1 MKSTTARRC
10 LSLLLTLALVFSLAA
25 PARADETTEGGGTG
39 TEDTTLKD
47 ITLTGPVGDNRL
59 EEGVLDDTYTLK
71 LEAPVT
77 NGERDGIQLNAVLE
91 PQSNATQGLHVSW
104 SSDKQDIVQVE
115 ELENGRKATII
126 PQAPGDGATITVSAG
141 DDTKRVTKTISVTVS
156 GIQLSDSLAKDG
168 ITVAENAFET
178 IKLGKDFF
186 LYGDAEGGTI
196 EVSVMNNKNSVIPRV
211 EADNSITVEGISAD
225 EATVVITVTVPGKS
239 YKEEFPVKVT
249 ASRATIEHTTGV
261 SASEPLK
268 FSELEAKIKA
278 KCKEI
283 TGGELAS
290 ITGVTVPTA
299 QGTLYLG
306 YKSEADTGAGVAGS
320 QPYYADGA
328 VRGPYI
334 KDITFVPNIT
344 FAGEKATIHYT
355 GMNQSGRSFKG
366 EIIVTLKE
374 TETDVSITSD
384 QGKPVDLSAAL
395 FSKVCQSELGSPLS
409 YVIFTLPPVSQGELY
424 QDYKGEGDY
433 GMKVSSTQKYDQ
445 SEINDLTFVPAPG
458 FSGTVRIGYAGYSVS
473 GGKYTGELVIT
484 VTQGLDAGIE
494 LYDDGRGYITFS
506 TGSFESFCSAATGA
520 RMGYVSFTP
529 PSTTQGNLYSYWRG
543 GDNRGTLVTAE
554 DRYYPTGAPR
564 VEQVT
569 FVAAEGFHGTV
580 RVPFRGVN
588 INGKEFSGTAEL
600 NFQSSGAGDVRYS
613 CAPGG
618 YVKLVTTDFNSLS
631 MELTGQRLHYVVFN
645 ALPDLNQG
653 TLYHNRTSAG
663 SIGARVTT
671 ATKYFNSATP
681 YLTNL
686 SFWAKEDFRGSVEV
700 PFTGCAVSGETFS
713 GVMVID
719 STSGGG
725 SGSSGGSRVSYVT
738 SGRQTVAFDSGDFD
752 AACQAAAGSSLNYL
766 RFTLPSSSQGILYLG
781 YREGE
786 PTRAVS
792 GSDNLYRGGEMSVSN
807 VTFMPAVGFSGV
819 ASIPFTAWTIGGSQV
834 SGAVEVTVKA
844 GTGTLTTVQYAT
856 YGTPVAL
863 RAYDFQAAAA
873 GNQPVSLR
881 FTGLPDESQ
890 GKLYYQ
896 YVSPVQYSWQAD
908 VTTDY
913 SLSGDPSVSNL
924 TFLPKAG
931 YTGVVN
937 IPYTATNA
945 DGSTYS
951 GNLRITMERPGAS
964 AYFRDLA
971 GAAPQTISAADF
983 LHDLGVVNG
992 MSPSQYGPS
1001 LSIRRGD
1008 FCLMICRAFQFN
1020 AGSGTG
1026 RFFTDVPAGAYY
1038 ADAVNTLSAL
1048 GIVNG
1053 TGNNRFMPSASIS
1066 RQDAALMIQRT
1077 LAAADMDQ
1085 GSGSA
1090 KDLNAYADGSQV
1102 NSYAQGA
1109 VAGLLQLGLL
1119 PVSGNQ
1125 LSPRADLTRA
1135 DMAVLL
1141 HRAMTQ

>member
-1 MKSTTARRC
+1 MKSTTVRRC
-10 LSLLLTLALVFSLAA
+10 LSLLLTLALTFSLAA
-25 PARADETTEGGGTG
+25 PVRADETTEGDGTG

-47 ITLTGPVGDNRL
+47 MKLTGPVGDNRL

-115 ELENGRKATII
+115 EMENGRKAKII

-141 DDTKRVTKTISVTVS
+141 DDTKRVTKTITVTVS
-156 GIQLSDSLAKDG
+156 GIRLSDSLAKDG
-168 ITVAENAFET
+168 ITVAENAYET
-178 IKLGKDFF
+178 IKLDTDFF
-186 LYGDAEGGTI
+186 LYGDAKGGTI
-196 EVSVMNNKNSVIPRV
+196 EVSVVNNKRSVIPRV
-211 EADNSITVEGISAD
+211 ESDNSITVEGISAD
-225 EATVVITVTVPGKS
+225 EATVVITVTVPGKV
-239 YKEEFPVKVT
+239 YTAEFPVKVT

-278 KCKEI
+278 QCKEI

-290 ITGVTVPTA
+290 ITGVTVSTA

-320 QPYYADGA
+320 HSYFVDGA

-366 EIIVTLKE
+366 EILVTLKE

-384 QGKPVDLSAAL
+384 QGKPVALSAAL

-506 TGSFESFCSAATGA
+506 TGSFESFCFAATGA

-529 PSTTQGNLYSYWRG
+529 PSTTQGSLYSYWRG

-580 RVPFRGVN
+580 RVPFRGVDV
-588 INGKEFSGTAEL
+588 NGKEFSGTAEL
-600 NFQSSGAGDVRYS
+600 NFQSSGAGDVSYS
-613 CAPGG
+613 CVPGG

-631 MELTGQRLHYVVFN
+631 MDLTGQRLHYVVFN

-663 SIGARVTT
+663 SIGTRVTT

-686 SFWAKEDFRGSVEV
+686 SFWAKETFRGSVEV

-725 SGSSGGSRVSYVT
+725 SRVSYAT
-738 SGRQTVAFDSGDFD
+738 SGRQTVTFDSGDFD
-752 AACQAAAGSSLNYL
+752 AACQAAVGSSLNYL
-766 RFTLPSSSQGILYLG
+766 RFTLPSSGQGILYLG

-792 GSDNLYRGGEMSVSN
+792 GSDSLYRGGEMSVSN

-834 SGAVEVTVKA
+834 SGTVEVTVRA

-856 YGTPVAL
+856 YGAPVTL
-863 RAYDFQAAAA
+863 RAYDFQAAGA

-881 FTGLPDESQ
+881 FTGLPEESQ
-890 GKLYYQ
+890 GRLYYQ
-896 YVSPVQYSWQAD
+896 YVSPIQYSWKAD

-913 SLSGDPSVSNL
+913 SLGGDPSVSNL

-945 DGSTYS
+945 DGSDYS
-951 GNLRITMERPGAS
+951 GTLRITVERAGTS
-964 AYFRDLA
+964 ANFRDLA
-971 GAAPQTISAADF
+971 GSGAQTISAADF

-992 MSPSQYGPS
+992 MSPGQYGPG

-1008 FCLMICRAFQFN
+1008 FCLMLCRAFRFET
-1020 AGSGTG
+1020 GGGTG

-1038 ADAVNTLSAL
+1038 AEAVNTLSAL

-1053 TGNNRFMPSASIS
+1053 TGNNRFLPSASIS
-1066 RQDAALMIQRT
+1066 RQDAALMVQRT
-1077 LAAADMDQ
+1077 LAAADMDP

-1102 NSYAQGA
+1102 SSYAQGA

-1125 LSPRADLTRA
+1125 LSPRADLTRG

>member
-1 MKSTTARRC
+1 MKSTTARQL
-10 LSLLLTLALVFSLAA
+10 LSLLLTLALTLSLAA
-25 PARADETTEGGGTG
+25 PARADETADGGGTD
-39 TEDTTLKD
+39 TEDTALKD
-47 ITLTGPVGDNRL
+47 MKLSGPAGDSRL
-59 EEGVLDDTYTLK
+59 KEGVLENTYTLD
-71 LEAPVT
+71 LESPVT
-77 NGERDGIQLNAVLE
+77 GGDRDSIQLNAILE
-91 PQSNATQGLHVSW
+91 PQSNATQSLHVSW

-115 ELENGRKATII
+115 EMENGRKAKVI
-126 PQAPGDGATITVSAG
+126 PRTPGEAVITVSAG
-141 DDTKRVTKTISVTVS
+141 DDAKRVTKTINVTVS
-156 GIQLSDSLAKDG
+156 GIKLSDALKSEG

-178 IKLGKDFF
+178 IKLDTDFF
-186 LYGDAEGGTI
+186 LYGNAKGGTI
-196 EVSVMNNKNSVIPRV
+196 SVSVVNNKRSVNPRV
-211 EADNSITVEGISAD
+211 EPDNSIIVEGISAD
-225 EATVVITVTVPGKS
+225 EATVVITVTAPGKV
-239 YKEEFPVKVT
+239 YTAEFPVKVT
-249 ASRATIEHTTGV
+249 ANRSTIEHTTGV

-268 FSELEAKIKA
+268 FSELEERIKA
-278 KCKEI
+278 QCKEI

-290 ITGVTVPTA
+290 ITGVTVSTA

-320 QPYYADGA
+320 HTYFVNGA

-366 EIIVTLKE
+366 EIKVTLKE
-374 TETDVSITSD
+374 METDVSITSD
-384 QGKPVDLSAAL
+384 QGKPVALSAAL

-433 GMKVSSTQKYDQ
+433 GMKVSSTQQYGQ
-445 SEINDLTFVPAPG
+445 SEINGLTFVPAPG

-484 VTQGLDAGIE
+484 VTQSLDAGIE

-520 RMGYVSFTP
+520 RLGYVSFTP
-529 PSTTQGNLYSYWRG
+529 PSTTQGNLYSYWRS
-543 GDNRGTLVTAE
+543 GDRGTLVTSE

-580 RVPFRGVN
+580 RVPFRGVDV
-588 INGKEFSGTAEL
+588 NGKEFSGTAEL
-600 NFQSSGAGDVRYS
+600 NFQSSGAGDVSYS

-618 YVKLVTTDFNSLS
+618 YVKLVTADFNSLS
-631 MELTGQRLHYVVFN
+631 MDLTGQRLHYVVFN

-663 SIGARVTT
+663 AIGARVTT

-686 SFWAKEDFRGSVEV
+686 SFWAKENFRGSVEV

-713 GVMVID
+713 GVMVIS

-725 SGSSGGSRVSYVT
+725 SGSSGGSRVSYTT
-738 SGRQTVAFDSGDFD
+738 SGRQTVTFDSGDFD
-752 AACQAAAGSSLNYL
+752 AACQSAAGSSLNYL
-766 RFTLPSSSQGILYLG
+766 RFTPPSSGQGILYLG

-786 PTRAVS
+786 PTRSVS

-807 VTFMPAVGFSGV
+807 VTFMPAMGFSGV

-834 SGAVEVTVKA
+834 SGTVEVTVKA
-844 GTGTLTTVQYAT
+844 GAGTLTTVQYAT
-856 YGTPVAL
+856 YGTPVTL
-863 RAYDFQAAAA
+863 QSYDFQAAAG

-881 FTGLPDESQ
+881 FTGLPEESQ
-890 GKLYYQ
+890 GRLYYQ
-896 YVSPVQYSWQAD
+896 YVSPLQYSWKAD
-908 VTTDY
+908 LTTSY
-913 SLSGDPSVSNL
+913 SLGGDPSVSNL

-945 DGSTYS
+945 DGSDYS
-951 GNLRITMERPGAS
+951 GNLRITVERSGSS
-964 AYFRDLA
+964 AHFRDLA
-971 GAAPQTISAADF
+971 EAGAQTISAADF
-983 LHDLGVVNG
+983 LYDLGVVNG
-992 MSPSQYGPS
+992 MSPGQYGPG

-1008 FCLMICRAFQFN
+1008 FCLMLCRAFRFDT
-1020 AGSGTG
+1020 GSGSS
-1026 RFFTDVPAGAYY
+1026 RFFTDVPASAYY

-1053 TGNNRFMPSASIS
+1053 TGNNRFMPSSSIS
-1066 RQDAALMIQRT
+1066 RQDAALMVQRT
-1077 LAAADMDQ
+1077 LTAAGMDP

-1102 NSYAQGA
+1102 GSYAQGA

-1125 LSPRADLTRA
+1125 LSPRSDLTRG

>member
-1 MKSTTARRC
+1 MKSTTARRL
-10 LSLLLTLALVFSLAA
+10 LSLLTALALAVSLAL
-25 PARADETTEGGGTG
+25 PVRADETADGDGTD
-39 TEDTTLKD
+39 TEDTALKD
-47 ITLTGPVGDNRL
+47 MKLSGPAGDTRL
-59 EEGVLDDTYTLK
+59 EAVTDDSYRIS
-71 LEAPVT
+71 LEPPRSD
-77 NGERDGIQLNAVLE
+77 GDRDGIQLSAVLE
-91 PQSNATQGLHVSW
+91 PQSNATRDLHVSW

-115 ELENGRKATII
+115 ELENGRIGKVI
-126 PQAPGDGATITVSAG
+126 PRSPGEAFITVSAG
-141 DDTKRVTKTISVTVS
+141 DDDNRVTKTISVTVS
-156 GIQLSDSLAKDG
+156 GIKLSDKLKSEG
-168 ITVAENAFET
+168 ITVAENAYET
-178 IKLGKDFF
+178 IRLDTDYF
-186 LYGDAEGGTI
+186 LYGSAKGGTVT
-196 EVSVMNNKNSVIPRV
+196 VSVVNNKRSVSPRV
-211 EADNSITVEGISAD
+211 ESDNSITVEGISAD
-225 EATVVITVTVPGKS
+225 EATVTVTVTAPGKV
-239 YKEEFPVKVT
+239 YTAEFPVKVT
-249 ASRATIEHTTGV
+249 ASTATIEHTAGV

-268 FSELEAKIKA
+268 FSDLEERIKA
-278 KCKEI
+278 QCREI
-283 TGGELAS
+283 TSGELS
-290 ITGVTVPTA
+290 FITGVTVSTA

-320 QPYYADGA
+320 QSYYVTGA
-328 VRGPYI
+328 ARGPYI

-344 FAGEKATIHYT
+344 FAGEKASIRYT

-366 EIIVTLKE
+366 EILVTLKE

-384 QGKPVDLSAAL
+384 QGKPVELSAAL

-433 GMKVSSTQKYDQ
+433 GMKVSSTQKYNQ
-445 SEINDLTFVPAPG
+445 SEINGLTFVPAPG
-458 FSGTVRIGYAGYSVS
+458 FAGTVRIGYAGYSVS

-484 VTQGLDAGIE
+484 VTQGLDAGVE
-494 LYDDGRGYITFS
+494 LYDEGRGYITFS
-506 TGSFESFCSAATGA
+506 TGSFEGFCAAATGA
-520 RMGYVSFTP
+520 RMAYVSLTP
-529 PSTTQGNLYSYWRG
+529 PSTTQGSLYAYWQG
-543 GDNRGTLVTAE
+543 GNRGTLVTAE

-580 RVPFRGVN
+580 RVPFHGEN
-588 INGKEFSGTAEL
+588 INGEAFSGTAEL
-600 NFQSSGAGDVRYS
+600 NFQSSGAGDVSYS
-613 CAPGG
+613 CSPGG
-618 YVKLVTTDFNSLS
+618 YVKLVTADFNSLS
-631 MELTGQRLHYVVFN
+631 MDLTGQRLHYVVFN

-663 SIGARVTT
+663 AIGSRVTT

-713 GVMVID
+713 GVMVIS

-725 SGSSGGSRVSYVT
+725 GGSSGGSRVSYAT

-752 AACQAAAGSSLNYL
+752 AVCQSAAGSSLNYL
-766 RFTLPSSSQGILYLG
+766 RFTQPSSSQGILYLG

-792 GSDNLYRGGEMSVSN
+792 ASDNLYRGGEMSVSN

-819 ASIPFTAWTIGGSQV
+819 VSIPFTAWTISGAQV
-834 SGAVEVTVKA
+834 SGTAEVTVRA
-844 GTGTLTTVQYAT
+844 GAGTLTTVQYAT
-856 YGTPVAL
+856 YGAPVSL
-863 RAYDFQAAAA
+863 RSYDFQAAAG

-881 FTGLPDESQ
+881 FTALPDESQ

-896 YVSPVQYSWQAD
+896 YVSPTQYSWQAD

-913 SLSGDPSVSNL
+913 SLNGDPSVSNL

-931 YTGVVN
+931 YAGVVN
-937 IPYTATNA
+937 IPYTAANA
-945 DGSTYS
+945 DGGSYS
-951 GNLRITMERPGAS
+951 GSMRITVERPGSS

-983 LHDLGVVNG
+983 LHELGVVNG
-992 MSPSQYGPS
+992 MSPGQYGPD

-1008 FCLMICRAFQFN
+1008 FCLMLCRAFRFD
-1020 AGSGTG
+1020 AGAGAG

-1038 ADAVNTLSAL
+1038 GDAVNTLSAL

-1066 RQDAALMIQRT
+1066 RQDAALMVQRT
-1077 LAAADMDQ
+1077 LAAADMDP

-1090 KDLNAYADGSQV
+1090 QLLNAYTDGGQV
-1102 NSYAQGA
+1102 SSYAQGA

-1119 PVSGNQ
+1119 PTSGNQ
-1125 LSPRADLTRA
+1125 LSPRSDLTRG

>member
-25 PARADETTEGGGTG
+25 PARADETTEDGGTG

-59 EEGVLDDTYTLK
+59 EEGALDGTYTLK

-178 IKLGKDFF
+178 IKLGTDFF

-249 ASRATIEHTTGV
+249 ASRSTIEYTTGV

-268 FSELEAKIKA
+268 FSELEARIKA
-278 KCKEI
+278 QCKEI

-366 EIIVTLKE
+366 EIVVTLKE

-433 GMKVSSTQKYDQ
+433 GMKVSSTQKYGQ

-484 VTQGLDAGIE
+484 VTQSLDAGIE
-494 LYDDGRGYITFS
+494 LYDGRGYITFS

-580 RVPFRGVN
+580 RVPFHGVN
-588 INGKEFSGTAEL
+588 IDGKEFSGTAEL
-600 NFQSSGAGDVRYS
+600 NFQSSGAGDVSYS

-631 MELTGQRLHYVVFN
+631 MALTGQRLHYVVFN

-663 SIGARVTT
+663 SIGTRVTT

-713 GVMVID
+713 GVMVVS

-786 PTRAVS
+786 PTRAVN

-890 GKLYYQ
+890 GRLYYQ

-945 DGSTYS
+945 NGSTYS

-1008 FCLMICRAFQFN
+1008 FCLMLCRAFQFN

-1038 ADAVNTLSAL
+1038 ANAVNTLSAL

-1077 LAAADMDQ
+1077 LAAADMDP

-1102 NSYAQGA
+1102 NGYAQGA

>member
-25 PARADETTEGGGTG
+25 PARADETTEDGGTG

-59 EEGVLDDTYTLK
+59 EEGALDGTYTLK

-178 IKLGKDFF
+178 IKLGTDFF

-249 ASRATIEHTTGV
+249 ASRSTIEYTTGV

-268 FSELEAKIKA
+268 FSELEARIKA
-278 KCKEI
+278 QCKEI

-366 EIIVTLKE
+366 EIVVTLKE

-384 QGKPVDLSAAL
+384 QGKPVELSAAL

-433 GMKVSSTQKYDQ
+433 GMKVSSTQKYGQ

-484 VTQGLDAGIE
+484 VTQSLDAGIE

-554 DRYYPTGAPR
+554 DRYYPTGTPR

-580 RVPFRGVN
+580 RVPFHGVN

-600 NFQSSGAGDVRYS
+600 NFQSSGAGDVSYS

-719 STSGGG
+719 STSG
-725 SGSSGGSRVSYVT
+725 GGSRVSYVT

>member
-1 MKSTTARRC
+1 MKSTTVRRC
-10 LSLLLTLALVFSLAA
+10 LSLLLTLALTFSLAA
-25 PARADETTEGGGTG
+25 PVRADETTEGDGTG
-39 TEDTTLKD
+39 TEDATLKD
-47 ITLTGPVGDNRL
+47 MKLTGPVGDNRL

-115 ELENGRKATII
+115 EMENGRKAKII

-141 DDTKRVTKTISVTVS
+141 DDTKRVTKTIEVTVS
-156 GIQLSDSLAKDG
+156 GIRLSDSLAKDG

-178 IKLGKDFF
+178 IKLGTDFF

-249 ASRATIEHTTGV
+249 ASRSTIEYTTGV

-268 FSELEAKIKA
+268 FSELEARIKA
-278 KCKEI
+278 QCKEI

-366 EIIVTLKE
+366 EIVVTLKE

-384 QGKPVDLSAAL
+384 QGKPVELSAAL

-433 GMKVSSTQKYDQ
+433 GMKVSSTQKYGQ
-445 SEINDLTFVPAPG
+445 SEINNLTFVPAPG

-484 VTQGLDAGIE
+484 VTQSLDAGIE
-494 LYDDGRGYITFS
+494 LYDNGRGYITFS

-580 RVPFRGVN
+580 RVPFHGVN
-588 INGKEFSGTAEL
+588 IDGKEFSGTAEL
-600 NFQSSGAGDVRYS
+600 NFQSSGAGDVSYS

-631 MELTGQRLHYVVFN
+631 MALTGQRLHYVVFN

-663 SIGARVTT
+663 SIGTRVTT

-713 GVMVID
+713 GVMVVS

-752 AACQAAAGSSLNYL
+752 AACQAAGSSLNYL

-786 PTRAVS
+786 PTRTVN

-834 SGAVEVTVKA
+834 SGTVEVTVKA

-890 GKLYYQ
+890 GRLYYQ

-1008 FCLMICRAFQFN
+1008 FCLMLCRAFQFN

-1077 LAAADMDQ
+1077 LAAADMDP

>member
-25 PARADETTEGGGTG
+25 PARADETTEDGGTG

-59 EEGVLDDTYTLK
+59 EEGALDGTYTLK

-178 IKLGKDFF
+178 IKLGTDFF

-225 EATVVITVTVPGKS
+225 EATVVITVTVPGKV
-239 YKEEFPVKVT
+239 YTEEFPVKVT
-249 ASRATIEHTTGV
+249 ASRSTIEYTTGV

-268 FSELEAKIKA
+268 FSELEARIKA
-278 KCKEI
+278 QCKEI

-366 EIIVTLKE
+366 EIVVTLKE

-384 QGKPVDLSAAL
+384 QGKPVELSAAL

-433 GMKVSSTQKYDQ
+433 GMKVSSTQKYGQ

-484 VTQGLDAGIE
+484 VTQSLDAGIE

-580 RVPFRGVN
+580 RVPFHGVN
-588 INGKEFSGTAEL
+588 IDGKEFSGTAEL
-600 NFQSSGAGDVRYS
+600 NFQSSGAGDVSYS

-631 MELTGQRLHYVVFN
+631 MALTGQRLHYVVFN

-663 SIGARVTT
+663 SIGTRVTT

-713 GVMVID
+713 GVMVVS
-719 STSGGG
+719 STSG
-725 SGSSGGSRVSYVT
+725 GSSGGSRVSYVT

-786 PTRAVS
+786 PTRAVN

-890 GKLYYQ
+890 GRLYYQ

-1008 FCLMICRAFQFN
+1008 FCLMLCRAFQFN

-1077 LAAADMDQ
+1077 LAAADMDP

>member
-25 PARADETTEGGGTG
+25 PARADETTEDGGTG

-59 EEGVLDDTYTLK
+59 EEGALDGTYTLK

-115 ELENGRKATII
+115 ELENGRKATVI

-178 IKLGKDFF
+178 IKLGTDFF

-249 ASRATIEHTTGV
+249 ASRSTIEYTTGV

-268 FSELEAKIKA
+268 FSELEARIKA
-278 KCKEI
+278 QCKEI

-366 EIIVTLKE
+366 EIVVTLKE

-384 QGKPVDLSAAL
+384 QGKPVELSAAL

-433 GMKVSSTQKYDQ
+433 GMKVSSTQKYGQ

-473 GGKYTGELVIT
+473 GGLVIT
-484 VTQGLDAGIE
+484 VTQSLDAGIE

-580 RVPFRGVN
+580 RVPFHGVN
-588 INGKEFSGTAEL
+588 IDGKEFSGTAEL
-600 NFQSSGAGDVRYS
+600 NFQSSGAGDVSYS

-663 SIGARVTT
+663 SIGTRVTT

-713 GVMVID
+713 GVMVVS

-786 PTRAVS
+786 PTRAVN

-890 GKLYYQ
+890 GRLYYQ

-1008 FCLMICRAFQFN
+1008 FCLMLCRAFQFN

-1077 LAAADMDQ
+1077 LAAADMDP